1 MLRHL
6 LNPNKCVKLEDL
18 SHTVELWEEQLR
30 LYEQRK
36 RSDGTRHTLDEEIKI
51 SVLEHICPGELE
63 RHLQLNR
70 ARYVTYQDVR
80 DEVSLYLETRLGAKL
95 KVGTAAQPADESA
108 PMDIGAARN
117 VRGKEKEKMEKEREK
132 DIKERARMAS
142 RHLLDKELVRA
153 PGRKIGNATIVEKSD
168 TCRRIVGVLVVEPP
182 TKGRPQKGN
191 PRTPTK
197 VEKES
202 EAWRTT
208 SRKPKPPRQ
217 VSLA

>member
-70 ARYVTYQDVR
+70 ARYVPIKMFEMKFPFTLRQDWVP
-80 DEVSLYLETRLGAKL
+80 S
-95 KVGTAAQPADESA
+95 
-108 PMDIGAARN
+108 
-117 VRGKEKEKMEKEREK
+117 
-132 DIKERARMAS
+132 
-142 RHLLDKELVRA
+142 
-153 PGRKIGNATIVEKSD
+153 
-168 TCRRIVGVLVVEPP
+168 
-182 TKGRPQKGN
+182 
-191 PRTPTK
+191 
-197 VEKES
+197 
-202 EAWRTT
+202 
-208 SRKPKPPRQ
+208 
-217 VSLA
+217 